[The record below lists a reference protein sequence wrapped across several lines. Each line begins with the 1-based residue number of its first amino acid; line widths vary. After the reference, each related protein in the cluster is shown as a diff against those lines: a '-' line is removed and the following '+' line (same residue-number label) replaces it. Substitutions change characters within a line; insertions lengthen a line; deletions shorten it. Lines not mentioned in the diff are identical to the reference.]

1 MRRNDEVARTEGDRA
16 ITFPKL
22 QGKTHFHI
30 HMSMQ
35 NVAQELRKQLA
46 MRVSWIQCCS
56 MCAAN
61 ALLCSVQ
68 LLRQIVSKTHCL
80 DGRKLRFQEVC
91 MLFFIQQEPFE

>member
-30 HMSMQ
+30 HTNMQ
-35 NVAQELRKQLA
+35 NLAQELRKQLA
-46 MRVSWIQCCS
+46 MRVSGIQCCP

-68 LLRQIVSKTHCL
+68 LLRQVVANPNCSH
-80 DGRKLRFQEVC
+80 
-91 MLFFIQQEPFE
+91 